1 MWLCLLDLSWP
12 VSTRRLLWRPTAHC
26 SGRKECYIWTFWSI
40 VNWLYAHLSASRR
53 CLSGKR
59 GGGRGRAGRSA
70 LLLTG
75 SLANIC
81 TAAIWKRWQRQRQS
95 AAIDRQIARQFTI
108 PLWHPTLFAYLLTFN
123 GLLSSHTHRYKH
135 THAHTQ
141 RKLAEI
147 FGAAR
152 CANRQTA
159 ARFLLQ
165 THYLV
170 RLWVCVS
177 VRVCAWVPVCVCINM
192 CMVDAQHLQC
202 ALARCICV

>member
-1 MWLCLLDLSWP
+1 MALPFRPFLAGVHSPSLETDCTLEWPQRVRHLDIFG
-12 VSTRRLLWRPTAHC
+12 LLWIDYTHIYPQVEGAWVVV
-26 SGRKECYIWTFWSI
+26 GR
-40 VNWLYAHLSASRR
+40 
-53 CLSGKR
+53 R
-59 GGGRGRAGRSA
+59 GA

-81 TAAIWKRWQRQRQS
+81 TAAIRKRWQRQRQRT
-95 AAIDRQIARQFTI
+95 AIDRQIARQFTI

-123 GLLSSHTHRYKH
+123 GLLSSHTHRY

-165 THYLV
+165 THYLASV
-170 RLWVCVS
+170 YVCVCK
-177 VRVCAWVPVCVCINM
+177 CACVPVCVC
-192 CMVDAQHLQC
+192 V
-202 ALARCICV
+202 